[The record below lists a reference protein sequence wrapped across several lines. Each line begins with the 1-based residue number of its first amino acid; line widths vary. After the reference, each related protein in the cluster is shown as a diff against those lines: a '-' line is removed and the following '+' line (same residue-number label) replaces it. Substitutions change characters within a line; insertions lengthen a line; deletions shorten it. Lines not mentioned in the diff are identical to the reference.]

1 MSTQVSFKRAAAALA
16 VLAALGASIHFVHA
30 SQAPHAVTSAP
41 SAAPKPVPDSISFD
55 ANAPQWSSLKVSALA
70 AGALPV
76 AEPVNGRLTYDENR
90 TARVS
95 SPIAGRVTALRAE
108 PGDSVRRGA
117 VLASLDAPDLATAQ
131 ADWRKA
137 QADEGRKRM
146 AYERAQALFG
156 GEVLAR
162 KDYESAQADLA
173 QASAETRRAAQR
185 LSNLN
190 AGPRDD
196 GDFGL
201 RAPIDGVVAER
212 QLNPGQEVRPDLPN
226 PLFVVTDLR
235 HLWLVVDVPERGAGA
250 IAAGQDVALETDA
263 YPGVQFPARVER
275 VGQTLDPITHRIQVR
290 CAVDNADLRLKPEM
304 FARVSFLA
312 RDGAHKAVQLPNSSL
327 FVEGRYEYVYVEVH
341 PGTFQKRRVGIAL
354 RGHDTS
360 YADAGLTG
368 GERVVTE
375 GAFLLNAEVAAHAQ

>member
-1 MSTQVSFKRAAAALA
+1 MSTQRYFNRAAAAVA
-16 VLAALGASIHFVHA
+16 VLAAVAASVHFVHA
-30 SQAPHAVTSAP
+30 SQAPHAATP
-41 SAAPKPVPDSISFD
+41 AAPKPAPDSISFD

-70 AGALPV
+70 SGALPV
-76 AEPVNGRLTYDENR
+76 AEPVNGRITYDENR

-108 PGDSVRRGA
+108 AGDSVRRGA

-190 AGPRDD
+190 AGPHDD
-196 GDFGL
+196 GSFGL
-201 RAPIDGVVAER
+201 RSPIDGVVAER

-250 IAAGQDVALETDA
+250 IAAGQAVALETDA
-263 YPGVQFPARVER
+263 YPGVQFEARVER
-275 VGQTLDPITHRIQVR
+275 VGQTLDPVTHRIQVR

-304 FARVSFLA
+304 FARVSFMA
-312 RDGAHKAVQLPNSSL
+312 RDGAHHAVQLPNSAL
-327 FVEGRYEYVYVEVH
+327 FVEGRYEYVFVETH
-341 PGTFQKRRVGIAL
+341 PGRFQKRRVGIAL
-354 RGHDTS
+354 RGHDSS
-360 YADAGLTG
+360 YADAGLHG

-375 GAFLLNAEVAAHAQ
+375 GAFLLNAEVAAHAE

>member
-1 MSTQVSFKRAAAALA
+1 MSTQRYFNRAAAALA
-16 VLAALGASIHFVHA
+16 VLAAVAASVHFVHA
-30 SQAPHAVTSAP
+30 SQAPRAAAP
-41 SAAPKPVPDSISFD
+41 AAPKPAPDSINFD
-55 ANAPQWSSLKVSALA
+55 VNAPQWSSLKISALA

-76 AEPVNGRLTYDENR
+76 AEPVNGRITYDENR

-162 KDYESAQADLA
+162 KDYEAAQADLA

-185 LSNLN
+185 LSSLN
-190 AGPRDD
+190 AGPHDD
-196 GDFGL
+196 GSFGL
-201 RAPIDGVVAER
+201 RSPIDGVVAER

-250 IAAGQDVALETDA
+250 IAPGQQVALETDA
-263 YPGVQFPARVER
+263 WPGVQFEARVER
-275 VGQTLDPITHRIQVR
+275 VGQTLDPVTHRIQVR

-312 RDGAHKAVQLPNSSL
+312 RDGAHHAVQLPNSAL
-327 FVEGRYEYVYVEVH
+327 FVEGRYEYVFVETR
-341 PGTFQKRRVGIAL
+341 PGTFKKRRVGIAL

-360 YADAGLTG
+360 YADAGLQG